1 MKSLVLF
8 LNSRPK
14 VVSSIFCKRKRTRSS
29 PYYPNSSLSPSFS
42 LSLYSQEI
50 QGEHGSVQHHLA
62 DLGDD
67 KGYLLHELISRED
80 RSSWP
85 FLVLTNINKE
95 QDHLAVVF

>member
-8 LNSRPK
+8 LNSRPQ
-14 VVSSIFCKRKRTRSS
+14 VVSSIFCKRGLGVHPIT
-29 PYYPNSSLSPSFS
+29 PIHLSPPPS

-50 QGEHGSVQHHLA
+50 QGKHGSVQHHLA